1 MRVLHDEP
9 TGLMAGELRGAL
21 AGAQRSVSH
30 RPALAAL
37 FGQGQPVSSQVE
49 ALELQLGAARRSQ
62 RALEQA
68 LLIGEQASA
77 RRRARM
83 YQGLR
88 RRGLL

>member
-1 MRVLHDEP
+1 
-9 TGLMAGELRGAL
+9 MAGELRSAL

-37 FGQGQPVSSQVE
+37 FGQGQAPSPQIE
-49 ALELQLGAARRSQ
+49 TLELQLGAARRSQ

-68 LLIGEQASA
+68 LLISEQASA